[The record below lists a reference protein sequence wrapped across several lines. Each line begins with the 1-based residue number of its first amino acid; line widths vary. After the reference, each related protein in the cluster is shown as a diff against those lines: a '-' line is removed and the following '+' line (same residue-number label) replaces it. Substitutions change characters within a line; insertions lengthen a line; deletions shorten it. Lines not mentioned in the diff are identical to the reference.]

1 METLDI
7 VNENDE
13 VVGQASYREIY
24 DKLHAHRIVHILIFN
39 KEGKMALQLRS
50 QTKSFCP
57 GHWST
62 SVGGHVQAGESYEQ
76 AALREMRE
84 EIGIETIFDF
94 FAKDLYIDVSRN
106 NFQFF
111 LATFKTIYDG
121 SLSLNPEEVE
131 KFEFF
136 SLTEIQEM
144 IDQGEKFNPEL
155 LFLLKKHFGIK

>member
-24 DKLHAHRIVHILIFN
+24 EKLHAHRIVHILIFN
-39 KEGKMALQLRS
+39 NEGKMALQLRS
-50 QTKSFCP
+50 KTKSFCP
-57 GHWST
+57 QHWST

-84 EIGIETIFDF
+84 EIGVETTFDLI
-94 FAKDLYIDVSRN
+94 AKDSYIDISRN
-106 NFQFF
+106 NFQKF
-111 LATFKTIYDG
+111 LATFRTIYEG
-121 SLSLNPEEVE
+121 SLNLNPEEVE

-136 SLTEIQEM
+136 SLKEIQEM

-155 LFLLKKHFGIK
+155 LFLLKKHFGLK